1 MNKLSNEYF
10 LKLIGDY
17 LEAEEGKESKELK
30 DFLYDTSY
38 SDVGE
43 FLSVLDGVKY
53 CIASAKKDIN
63 K

>member
-17 LEAEEGKESKELK
+17 LEAEEGKEGKELE

-53 CIASAKKDIN
+53 CIACEKKEN
-63 K
+63 